1 MNSAD
6 QLAQERRARLAAERQ
21 LELKQQELSAANRK
35 LSVHALSLTEEIV
48 EKREETEA
56 LKEVTEKVRHEL
68 ESANNAILIAERRLW
83 DSVETIQDG
92 FAVFDA
98 NEVMIAANSAYLL
111 PFDGLEC
118 VGPGISYAELLQLGI
133 EEGIVDLQGEAAGDW
148 AERMLARWRGRD
160 HPRPRSSAGGW

>member
-48 EKREETEA
+48 EQREETEA

-98 NEVMIAANSAYLL
+98 NEVMIAANPS
-111 PFDGLEC
+111 
-118 VGPGISYAELLQLGI
+118 
-133 EEGIVDLQGEAAGDW
+133 
-148 AERMLARWRGRD
+148 
-160 HPRPRSSAGGW
+160 